1 MMGKLDIP
9 DRRNPFLPYLV
20 RQKGNGRGGRFR
32 LGRAPRKRRVVP
44 QIKFFREIPQ
54 WEPISKHYGPV
65 RQAVEKRM
73 KFAIQSVDLLRIF
86 LCVGPIPLPIR
97 TVQLRQHLPKLPGDG
112 RGVGRGGPNMLIDLR
127 HGP

>member
-1 MMGKLDIP
+1 
-9 DRRNPFLPYLV
+9 
-20 RQKGNGRGGRFR
+20 
-32 LGRAPRKRRVVP
+32 
-44 QIKFFREIPQ
+44 
-54 WEPISKHYGPV
+54 
-65 RQAVEKRM
+65 M

-127 HGP
+127 HGPQVVVVMVILVLIVVMPHFLLHPLYMLLLQSLHAVDQCQCPARRLRRL